1 MYSPS
6 DPEWKRAETQRWL
19 GVVRYGDQEVE
30 IVADDWYN
38 DATKRN
44 KLPSASDRDALIEQA
59 VIPVLQ
65 ATNPEHLKGLAWIRF
80 DGVKGGNA
88 SGNYLAFSNENIT
101 DPKKIGGITIT
112 AWHEYVGRD
121 NAAGLRYTLKHE
133 LGHHVWEATLN
144 DADRAAYAQLL
155 EIEFSG
161 PKALTFRFGDSDV
174 LGAVYDT
181 RIAKALSLTGGTAKY
196 GGYGDTN
203 IFENFAE
210 FYKGFNFLSGAL
222 DTEMVHGDSYWDSYV
237 ELNEF
242 DADAFTQRLGV
253 LPLDRLLIPGE
264 SP

>member
-1 MYSPS
+1 MPISSKVIAELKAAVAEGASKDEGEALLEGLPVLHDDVDVLAMVIPKRKGTQGQGKVAAGKKEDGHFITLKDAHSENYVVFIGGPSQGAGSTTPQGKTAQANFRAVEGGRWKAERASRNLWKLENGVEVQMYSPS
-6 DPEWKRAETQRWL
+6 DPEWKRAETQRRL

-121 NAAGLRYTLKHE
+121 NAAGLR
-133 LGHHVWEATLN
+133 
-144 DADRAAYAQLL
+144 
-155 EIEFSG
+155 
-161 PKALTFRFGDSDV
+161 
-174 LGAVYDT
+174 
-181 RIAKALSLTGGTAKY
+181 
-196 GGYGDTN
+196 
-203 IFENFAE
+203 
-210 FYKGFNFLSGAL
+210 
-222 DTEMVHGDSYWDSYV
+222 
-237 ELNEF
+237 
-242 DADAFTQRLGV
+242 
-253 LPLDRLLIPGE
+253 
-264 SP
+264 